1 MTKIEQLQKFIELNK
16 LEFTEGRR
24 NSDLVVLCGYGLYIG
39 ADVEDIWNSIP
50 LGINTNYDELETELD
65 RVFTYAEDN
74 NYGKWWEN
82 ENNRKAYKF

>member
-1 MTKIEQLQKFIELNK
+1 MTKIEQLEKFIKENS

-39 ADVEDIWNSIP
+39 ADLADVWNSIP
-50 LGINTNYDELETELD
+50 LGIDTDYDELETELE
-65 RVFTYAEDN
+65 RVFEYAHAH

-82 ENNRKAYKF
+82 EANRKAYKI